1 MQCITD
7 CRGWLER
14 ESRHGLQQGQNWFL
28 ISMLWWQQW
37 KDYVKYVSWTEER
50 LFRRIV
56 WHLTMRI
63 VFVSLYYMTLV
74 YGVPVIQHRN
84 RECTA
89 CINLKY
95 HFKQWQGSPC
105 YCLTIQEHK
114 GIVVE
119 QPSILSSLR
128 TPTATEPTPPERVG
142 VLGTFSPVSPTEE
155 RSPDAV
161 SSASEATETGDS
173 ALFSYH
179 SRNKK
184 NMTRC
189 WLLLSGNSFHIT
201 QLFVHTKVTVCCIC
215 KCELDWVL
223 HLFWF
228 TVS

>member
-161 SSASEATETGDS
+161 SSASEATETGDP

-179 SRNKK
+179 SRPEAD
-184 NMTRC
+184 C
-189 WLLLSGNSFHIT
+189 YS
-201 QLFVHTKVTVCCIC
+201 VA
-215 KCELDWVL
+215 
-223 HLFWF
+223 
-228 TVS
+228 TVSISRSCLFIPKLQFVAFASVNSTEFYICSDSLCPN